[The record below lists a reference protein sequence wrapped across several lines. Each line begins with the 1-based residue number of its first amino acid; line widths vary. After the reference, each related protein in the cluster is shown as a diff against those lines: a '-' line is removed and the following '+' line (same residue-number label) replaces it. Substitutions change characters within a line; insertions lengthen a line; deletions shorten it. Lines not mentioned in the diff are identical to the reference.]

1 MSDSFKTFKENI
13 MFRNIYDAIEENF
26 QKYWKDI
33 PHLFIFAVVLDPS
46 IKEVGENF

>member
-26 QKYWKDI
+26 QKYWEDI
-33 PHLFIFAVVLDPS
+33 PQLLIFAVVLDPS
-46 IKEVGENF
+46 IMEVSENF